1 LTSAV
6 AERTGYRSEL
16 LAEGSIEALGRVENI
31 DELAGVAA
39 EYRSLPEFLEA
50 AALVADSDE
59 LDGDPSRVS
68 LMTLHIAKG
77 LEFPAVFLVG
87 MEDGIFP
94 HFRALG
100 DPVELEEE
108 RRLCYVGVTRAEKYL
123 FVSHAWSRMLFGKT
137 GSNVPSRFLSEMP
150 AELVRE
156 VGAPSGSYGGNRSA
170 PGRDAWE
177 NGRPAGTP
185 GLSRFGTGIATPGDR
200 YGSGVK
206 RPDPVSTG
214 AEALGLE
221 AGDVV
226 VHGRWG
232 EGTVLATS
240 GSGENAEATVQFA
253 GVGRKQLLLRMAP
266 VKRA

>member
-1 LTSAV
+1 
-6 AERTGYRSEL
+6 

-39 EYRSLPEFLEA
+39 EYQSLSEFLES
-50 AALVADSDE
+50 AALVADADE
-59 LDGDPSRVS
+59 VDGDPSRVS

-108 RRLCYVGVTRAEKYL
+108 RRLCYVGITRAEKYL
-123 FVSHAWSRMLFGKT
+123 FVSHAWSRMLWGKT
-137 GSNVPSRFLSEMP
+137 GSNVPSRFLTEMP
-150 AELVRE
+150 SELVRE
-156 VGAPSGSYGGNRSA
+156 VGVSAGGYGGGRSA

-177 NGRPAGTP
+177 NDRPAGTP
-185 GLSRFGTGIATPGDR
+185 GLSRFGTGVASPGDR

-214 AEALGLE
+214 AEGLGLE
-221 AGDVV
+221 PGDVV

-253 GVGRKQLLLRMAP
+253 AVGRKQLLLRMAP